1 MTTQLQLDAIDGTA
15 PLRGEPVFMGFT
27 PDTDDAEAVRM
38 FRERH
43 GRDPLGQERNGG
55 ALLLVIEWEKSECA

>member
-1 MTTQLQLDAIDGTA
+1 MTATQLAIDLKPTA

-27 PDTDDAEAVRM
+27 PDTAEADALRL

-43 GRDPLGQERNGG
+43 GHDPLGQERNDG
-55 ALLLVIEWEKSECA
+55 ALLLVIEWEDG